1 MRNPSRNR
9 ATGSRTRPA
18 GRRSFVAML
27 ASAVGGGLRLSA
39 GGATLT
45 VALAAGRAPSARAA
59 ADNVAATP
67 ATAAFPSRP
76 IRIYVPFNAG
86 SGSDETA
93 RVYGEVLGRLLGQP
107 VVVENR
113 PGGSGLLAIQ
123 ATRQAP
129 PDGHTLMLASNS
141 PMAVN
146 PVVIRNL
153 GYDPF
158 KDFRPISGLSVGPAA
173 FAVRADSP
181 HQTIGD
187 LVMAAKKEGRPLTV
201 GNYSAGYQLI
211 GAWLGTAANVRVTP
225 VPYKG
230 GAQMITD
237 VLGGQIDVGIN
248 DFTGVAPLLA
258 DGKLRVLA
266 ITNDERDPRYPQ
278 IPTMKES
285 GFPDFETYVWA
296 SLYVRSETPDPIV
309 DRLATSMRAA
319 LDSPE
324 GRAYRE
330 RRPGKALMLGPDEM
344 RAFQRREYERFKRV
358 AAAAGIEP
366 Q

>member
-1 MRNPSRNR
+1 MP
-9 ATGSRTRPA
+9 AAARTRP
-18 GRRSFVAML
+18 R
-27 ASAVGGGLRLSA
+27 ASTAKCS
-39 GGATLT
+39 GA
-45 VALAAGRAPSARAA
+45 
-59 ADNVAATP
+59 
-67 ATAAFPSRP
+67 F
-76 IRIYVPFNAG
+76 F
-86 SGSDETA
+86 
-93 RVYGEVLGRLLGQP
+93 GQP
-107 VVVENR
+107 VTVENR

-129 PDGHTLMLASNS
+129 ADGHTLMLASNS

-181 HQTIGD
+181 HRTIND
-187 LVMAAKKEGRPLTV
+187 LVAAAKRERRPITV

-211 GAWLGTAANVRVTP
+211 GAWLGTAADVAVNH

-248 DFTGVAPLLA
+248 DFTGVAPMMA

-266 ITNDERDPRYPQ
+266 ITNDERDPKYPQ
-278 IPTMKES
+278 VPTMKES

-296 SLYVRSETPDPIV
+296 SLYVRAETPDPIV
-309 DRLATSMRAA
+309 DKLATAMRAA
-319 LDSPE
+319 LESPE
-324 GRAYRE
+324 GKAYRE
-330 RRPGKALMLGPDEM
+330 RRPGKALMLGPEEM
-344 RAFQRREYERFKRV
+344 RAFQLREYQRFKRV
-358 AAAAGIEP
+358 AEAAGIQP